1 MEQPEEYN
9 TERELLDW
17 LCYDLNKQR
26 ENIAKEFGIKPE
38 EVEDIYL
45 TINIGDNN
53 NHYKINFYFDFINL
67 LRILFPNKAP
77 HKYIFNLRVRF
88 ININFYKEFDIQGI
102 DFKNYNVLFINCSFY
117 KNIIFINN
125 SFYGLYFQNIY
136 IYESINIVV
145 CKASDL
151 SFSNIKFDNNNSS
164 LNIIG
169 NYCFIDTVI
178 MVKSLYIGSYVHGGK
193 INLKNLSVEKINF
206 ENIFIHDCIIN
217 PVNFKVHKFANRES
231 ALFLKQQAYAS
242 NNAIDALQYK
252 SKEIELHKEELRKKE
267 NKTYKDLSDI
277 LSIELSSLYSDNGQ
291 NWVRALFITILITAF
306 CFTVFYMPDLS
317 HSNIELLYYKKLFP
331 ELIKYFI
338 PTDYSLLIKYA
349 ESQLNLCLKIFGCLV
364 YFLGKVLFW
373 YGSVQTVQAFRKFS
387 KGA

>member
-1 MEQPEEYN
+1 
-9 TERELLDW
+9 
-17 LCYDLNKQR
+17 
-26 ENIAKEFGIKPE
+26 
-38 EVEDIYL
+38 
-45 TINIGDNN
+45 
-53 NHYKINFYFDFINL
+53 
-67 LRILFPNKAP
+67 
-77 HKYIFNLRVRF
+77 
-88 ININFYKEFDIQGI
+88 
-102 DFKNYNVLFINCSFY
+102 
-117 KNIIFINN
+117 IIFINN
-125 SFYGLYFQNIY
+125 FFYGLYFQNIY
-136 IYESINIVV
+136 IYESINIVF
-145 CKASDL
+145 CKALDL

-217 PVNFKVHKFANRES
+217 PVNFKVHKFSNRES

-252 SKEIELHKEELRKKE
+252 AKEIELHKEELRKKE
-267 NKTYKDLSDI
+267 NKTYKDWADI

-291 NWVRALFITILITAF
+291 NWVRALFMTILITAF
-306 CFTVFYMPDLS
+306 CFTVFYIPDLAQ
-317 HSNIELLYYKKLFP
+317 SNIMLLYYKKLFP